1 MNHNIPS
8 FKALMRRSWIT
19 KNDQDND
26 TYDDVYV
33 FGIQSVGGKILTFH
47 VMTNYGMLRTRV
59 PISEI
64 FTKVPSND
72 IPYYYKQLWD
82 CYDETCEVH
91 RFDYL
96 IGLRCQVKLRDK
108 SMVWATYMFTVDWYN
123 NPSSEEASDYKCAH
137 VLQSDDGYLL
147 AMPNNRLFWRDSN
160 WITQDF
166 PIPLKDIKTD
176 IHIPSVESVSDVW
189 VSENSD
195 CYYYEINKYETN
207 TDNSYSTGDV

>member
-72 IPYYYKQLWD
+72 IPYYY
-82 CYDETCEVH
+82 
-91 RFDYL
+91 
-96 IGLRCQVKLRDK
+96 
-108 SMVWATYMFTVDWYN
+108 
-123 NPSSEEASDYKCAH
+123 
-137 VLQSDDGYLL
+137 
-147 AMPNNRLFWRDSN
+147 
-160 WITQDF
+160 
-166 PIPLKDIKTD
+166 
-176 IHIPSVESVSDVW
+176 
-189 VSENSD
+189 
-195 CYYYEINKYETN
+195 
-207 TDNSYSTGDV
+207 